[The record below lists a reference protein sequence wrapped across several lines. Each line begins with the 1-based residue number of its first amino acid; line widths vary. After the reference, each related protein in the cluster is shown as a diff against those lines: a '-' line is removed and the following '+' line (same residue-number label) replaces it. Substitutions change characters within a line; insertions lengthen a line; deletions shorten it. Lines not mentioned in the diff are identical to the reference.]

1 MRKLPLLLLPL
12 LASIA
17 HPAGATELSYILQDL
32 RCLPMTRSVLGDG
45 DCPVEQNAVV
55 IAGSKAMVFYIELLA
70 KEFEK
75 RNPGITVEVAG
86 GSSIAGLIA
95 VERGA
100 IDLAAVS
107 RDLSPKEYRPEL
119 KVTMIGRDAL
129 AVVAHPQN
137 PVADLSRDQL
147 RAIFM
152 GELTR
157 WPGGDRPIHVITRE
171 PGAPSLQSFQ
181 ELALGNEEV
190 AAEAKPVHDV
200 KEVSA
205 AIAADPDAI
214 GFLGLYALT
223 PETKALTIDGVAATD
238 ATILSSRYPL
248 MRSLNLVEMT
258 GDENPSRQLFI
269 EFAISP
275 AGQVL
280 IEKAG
285 DVRVY

>member
-1 MRKLPLLLLPL
+1 MRRIALFLILLLT
-12 LASIA
+12 AIR
-17 HPAGATELSYILQDL
+17 PAGAAELNYILQDV

-55 IAGSKAMVFYIELLA
+55 VAGSMAMVFYVELLA

-75 RNPGITVEVAG
+75 RNPGIKVEVAG

-100 IDLAAVS
+100 IDLAAIS
-107 RDLSPKEYRPEL
+107 RDLTPKEYRPEL

-129 AVVAHPQN
+129 AVVAHHDN
-137 PVADLSRDQL
+137 PVSDLTRDQL

-157 WPGGDRPIHVITRE
+157 WPGSDRPIHVITRE
-171 PGAPSLQSFQ
+171 PGAPSLQSFR
-181 ELALGNEEV
+181 ELALANEEV
-190 AAEAKPVHDV
+190 TPDAQPVNDV
-200 KEVSA
+200 KEVA
-205 AIAADPDAI
+205 ASVAADPDAI

-223 PETKALTIDGVAATD
+223 PDVKALSINGVMAGN

-248 MRSLNLVEMT
+248 MRSLNLVELT
-258 GDENPSRQLFI
+258 DEENPSRQRFI

-275 AGQVL
+275 AGQSL

>member
-1 MRKLPLLLLPL
+1 MRKLVLFLMLLLC
-12 LASIA
+12 AVR
-17 HPAGATELSYILQDL
+17 PAGAAEISYILQDL
-32 RCLPMTRSVLGDG
+32 RCLPMTRSALGDG

-55 IAGSKAMVFYIELLA
+55 IAGSMAMVFYVELLA

-75 RNPGITVEVAG
+75 HNPGIKVEVAG

-100 IDLAAVS
+100 IDLAAIS
-107 RDLSPKEYRPEL
+107 RDLMPKEYRPEL

-129 AVVAHPQN
+129 VVLAHHDN
-137 PVADLSRDQL
+137 PVSDLTREQL

-152 GELTR
+152 GDLTR
-157 WPGGDRPIHVITRE
+157 WPGSNRPIHVITRE
-171 PGAPSLQSFQ
+171 PGSPSLQSFR
-181 ELALGNEEV
+181 ELALANEEV
-190 AAEAKPVHDV
+190 TPDARPVNDV
-200 KEVSA
+200 KDVTASV
-205 AIAADPDAI
+205 AADPDAI
-214 GFLGLYALT
+214 GFLGLYALS
-223 PETKALTIDGVAATD
+223 PEVKALSINGVTATN

-248 MRSLNLVEMT
+248 MRSLNLVELT
-258 GDENPSRQLFI
+258 DEENRSRQRFI

-275 AGQVL
+275 AGQAL